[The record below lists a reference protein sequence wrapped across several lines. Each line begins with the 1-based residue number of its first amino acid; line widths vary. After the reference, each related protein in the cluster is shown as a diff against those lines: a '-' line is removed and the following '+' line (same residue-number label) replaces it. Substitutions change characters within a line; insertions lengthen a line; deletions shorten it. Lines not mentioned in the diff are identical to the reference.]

1 MKQPQDHLRSKKKP
15 VRKTVWIAGDSELAE
30 ELSELEASLTRAKSS
45 LDAMRQDNPR
55 VEAALRLI
63 ENLEDELVVKKQMV
77 RESSI
82 RFVFQ
87 SIGSKAFDQMAAD
100 HPPTEEQLKAAVDSG
115 EDKPPFNTDTYP
127 VALITAST
135 IEPDMDKAEL
145 AEWLDSPVWNSF
157 ELLTMFMACNE
168 VNNSRKILNLGK
180 DLTTTSN
187 TG

>member
-1 MKQPQDHLRSKKKP
+1 MKQPLDHLRSKKKP

-30 ELSELEASLTRAKSS
+30 ELSELEASLTRAISS
-45 LDAMRQDNPR
+45 HDAMRQDNPR

-63 ENLEDELVVKKQMV
+63 ETLESEVAEKKQKV

-82 RFVFQ
+82 KFVFE
-87 SIGSKAFDQMAAD
+87 SIGSKAYDKLSAD
-100 HPPTEEQLKAAVDSG
+100 HPPTEDQLKAAVDAG
-115 EDKPPFNTDTYP
+115 EDKPPFNTDSYP

-135 IEPDMDKAEL
+135 IEPDMDKEEL
-145 AEWLDSPVWNSF
+145 AEWLDGPDWNGF

-168 VNNSRKILNLGK
+168 VNNSRKIINLGK